1 MNRLGLYRA
10 LIRLLPKPA
19 VDFRVVKQRLPDES
33 LQRFRAV
40 LRRHRARDGALAF
53 FDQDGISDFVV
64 YGEARRGVKVWA
76 DTPFRLASVSK
87 LVTAAGI
94 LAMAQKGLL
103 DLDADADTGLP
114 YSLRHPQAKERP
126 VTLRML
132 LTHTAGIRDGAAYT
146 RGLTDGS
153 DAASLLTADSHT
165 AHLPGEGCEYSNF
178 GVGLAGCAVEAQTG
192 LSFERAM
199 QTHLFEPLGLNAS
212 YYPQRVRGLLADAR
226 RVLPPRRRPNFDARA
241 RQAAPDAG
249 WDAPDPLRHHL
260 LAHGG
265 CCMDVLSLAK
275 LGQALL
281 LPVFLDEQTLQ
292 NMRTPQ
298 ADLSARDPHL
308 KLGPGLFILED
319 PDICDFKLYGHQG
332 MAYGAVHMLFMDV
345 KTGRGLISLTTGA
358 SEARE
363 YIIADVNRA
372 LLREWVRHG

>member
-10 LIRLLPKPA
+10 LIRLLPKPT
-19 VDFRVVKQRLPDES
+19 VDFRAVKQRLPDES

-153 DAASLLTADSHT
+153 DAAGYKPCFGPAGLKCSCCLSQR
-165 AHLPGEGCEYSNF
+165 PGLWRTPAYRRR
-178 GVGLAGCAVEAQTG
+178 AGDA
-192 LSFERAM
+192 
-199 QTHLFEPLGLNAS
+199 P
-212 YYPQRVRGLLADAR
+212 AR
-226 RVLPPRRRPNFDARA
+226 RPLMPAGMRRTRCATTCWRT
-241 RQAAPDAG
+241 AAAA
-249 WDAPDPLRHHL
+249 W
-260 LAHGG
+260 
-265 CCMDVLSLAK
+265 M
-275 LGQALL
+275 
-281 LPVFLDEQTLQ
+281 F
-292 NMRTPQ
+292 
-298 ADLSARDPHL
+298 
-308 KLGPGLFILED
+308 
-319 PDICDFKLYGHQG
+319 
-332 MAYGAVHMLFMDV
+332 
-345 KTGRGLISLTTGA
+345 
-358 SEARE
+358 
-363 YIIADVNRA
+363 
-372 LLREWVRHG
+372 